1 MIKKIFEK
9 FLLLIFLLEFSACK
23 WFSSSGDPFLK
34 WSNITIPN
42 GTPTFQQG
50 FKDGCS
56 TTLYSRG
63 NVYYKTRYGYRY
75 DPKLI
80 GSSEYRLGHQRGY
93 TWCFE
98 HIVGG
103 IPMTSFDRYI
113 SPHGYDTTFNVDSSG
128 KGAINNAW
136 GGMFGGGVGTP
147 IEVEPGNGFDAI
159 FDVWQKGGAG
169 TGATALGTNPLW
181 AGGSSGQFFGQ

>member
-1 MIKKIFEK
+1 MIEKIFRN
-9 FLLLIFLLEFSACK
+9 LLLVFLLELTGCK
-23 WFSSSGDPFLK
+23 WFTSAGDPFLK
-34 WSNITIPN
+34 WSNITIPK

-80 GSSEYRLGHQRGY
+80 GNPEYRLGHQRGY

-98 HIVGG
+98 HIVGS

-113 SPHGYDTTFNVDSSG
+113 LPYGGSGTFDMTTGN
-128 KGAINNAW
+128 INTLW
-136 GGMFGGGVGTP
+136 GGDYGFFGNGIWKESLTDP
-147 IEVEPGNGFDAI
+147 SNGFDAI
-159 FDVWQKGGAG
+159 FGVWTNGG
-169 TGATALGTNPLW
+169 TGALNANPLW
-181 AGGSSGQFFGQ
+181 AGNSKGQFFGNEQ

>member
-1 MIKKIFEK
+1 MIRNFLGKI
-9 FLLLIFLLEFSACK
+9 LLVLFLLELVGCK
-23 WFSSSGDPFLK
+23 WFGSSGDPFLK
-34 WSNITIPN
+34 WSNITIPD

-103 IPMTSFDRYI
+103 IPMTSFDRYLL
-113 SPHGYDTTFNVDSSG
+113 PHGNDGTFDMTAGN
-128 KGAINNAW
+128 INSAW
-136 GGMFGGGVGTP
+136 GGMFGGVGSI
-147 IEVEPGNGFDAI
+147 IEVNPKNGFDDAI
-159 FDVWQKGGAG
+159 FGVWNNGG
-169 TGATALGTNPLW
+169 TGALNANPLW
-181 AGGSSGQFFGQ
+181 AGNSSGQFFGQQ